1 MFCMTCG
8 AKKTLKAPV
17 ASALSALEEEARDK
31 GTFNFSRT
39 VGFCTPTCATKSL
52 ASHIIS
58 SGGEGFFCSVCG
70 KTIGNGCSC

>member
-39 VGFCTPTCATKSL
+39 VGF
-52 ASHIIS
+52 
-58 SGGEGFFCSVCG
+58 
-70 KTIGNGCSC
+70 